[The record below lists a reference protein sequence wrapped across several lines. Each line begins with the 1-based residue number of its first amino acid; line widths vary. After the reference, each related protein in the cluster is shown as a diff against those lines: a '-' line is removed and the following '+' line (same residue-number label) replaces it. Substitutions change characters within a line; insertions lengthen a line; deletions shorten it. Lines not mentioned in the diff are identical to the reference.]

1 MRCSDTGLNETD
13 LIEDKLM
20 DRPYLIAMVIAVAA
34 MLLLAPSCT
43 TEYWPT
49 ITSLAAEADWTAPAG
64 SLRVTCIASSPNGG
78 GLSYEWSASGGDIVD
93 TGPVAEWTAPEQ
105 VGMYDITVVIT
116 NAQGRSATGSVS
128 LIASNGPPPII
139 RDLVVTAKEHEYLKE
154 AAAGYTVAKTYEY
167 YIECIA
173 SDTSGELVYEWSC
186 DGGEILG
193 EGSLIT
199 WTAPDK
205 EGDVTVTAKVLDSA
219 GNWVRKSIVFDVV
232 SCEACVS
239 W

>member
-1 MRCSDTGLNETD
+1 LNETKRAEGKF
-13 LIEDKLM
+13 LNKRL
-20 DRPYLIAMVIAVAA
+20 LSAMVIMAAA
-34 MLLLAPSCT
+34 MLVLAPSCT
-43 TEYWPT
+43 TEYWPS
-49 ITSLAAEADWTAPAG
+49 IASLEAEAAWTAPAG
-64 SLRVTCIASSPNGG
+64 SLRVTCIASSPDGG
-78 GLSYEWSASGGDIVD
+78 ELSYEWSASGGDIAG
-93 TGPVAEWTAPEQ
+93 TGAVAEWTAPEQ

-116 NAQGRSATGSVS
+116 NAQGRTATESLT
-128 LIASNGPPPII
+128 LIASNGPPPTIH
-139 RDLVVTAKEHEYLKE
+139 DLVVTAKEHEYLKE

-173 SDTSGELVYEWSC
+173 SGTSGELVYEWSC

-193 EGSLIT
+193 DGSLIT

-205 EGDVTVTAKVLDSA
+205 EGDVRVTAKVLDGA

>member
-1 MRCSDTGLNETD
+1 MRCWDTGVNEIN

-20 DRPYLIAMVIAVAA
+20 NRPYSVAMVITVAVV
-34 MLLLAPSCT
+34 LLLALSCT

-49 ITSLAAEADWTAPAG
+49 ITSLTAEANWTAPAG
-64 SLRVTCIASSPNGG
+64 SLPVTCTASSPDGDR
-78 GLSYEWSASGGDIVD
+78 LSYEWSASGGGIVG
-93 TGPVAEWTAPEQ
+93 TGAVAQWTAPEQ

-116 NAQGRSATGSVS
+116 NAQGRETTESLI

-167 YIECIA
+167 HIECIA
-173 SDTSGELVYEWSC
+173 SGSNGELVYEWSC
-186 DGGEILG
+186 DGGEILE
-193 EGSLIT
+193 EGSLII

-205 EGDVTVTAKVLDSA
+205 EGDVTVTAKVLDGA

>member
-1 MRCSDTGLNETD
+1 MWYSDTSLNETKRAEGEF
-13 LIEDKLM
+13 LNKPLFS
-20 DRPYLIAMVIAVAA
+20 AMVIMAAA
-34 MLLLAPSCT
+34 MLVLAQSCT
-43 TEYWPT
+43 ADYWPT
-49 ITSLAAEADWTAPAG
+49 IASLEAEAAWTAPSS
-64 SLRVTCIASSPNGG
+64 SLRVTCVASAPGG
-78 GLSYEWSASGGDIVD
+78 DGLSYEWSASGGDIAG
-93 TGPVAEWTAPEQ
+93 TGAVAEWTAPQQ
-105 VGMYDITVVIT
+105 VGMYDITIVVT
-116 NAQGRSATGSVS
+116 NAQGREATESLT
-128 LIASNGPPPII
+128 LIASNGPPPTIH
-139 RDLVVTAKEHEYLKE
+139 DLVVTAKEHEYLKE

-173 SDTSGELVYEWSC
+173 SGTSGELVYEWSC

-193 EGSLIT
+193 DGSLIT

-205 EGDVTVTAKVLDSA
+205 EGDIRVTAKVLDGA